1 MIYDFR
7 FMIYESP
14 LDRGDLLDADGDK
27 GDFAE
32 IGCVQD
38 EDTARLQHLKIGHA
52 ELVIAVSTLLFVPDN
67 DTSAGMDAF
76 DGLTFQHRTIARRME
91 TMVVKDIE
99 DDMRRL
105 AAGKGIPIRAIAEQI
120 EPVSDGRR
128 LDGRKG
134 NLAVARTYK
143 VES

>member
-14 LDRGDLLDADGDK
+14 LDRGDLLDADGNK

-32 IGCVQD
+32 SRSVKD
-38 EDTARLQHLKIGHA
+38 KDTARLQHLKIGHA
-52 ELVIAVSTLLFVPDN
+52 ELVIAIPTLLFVPDN

-76 DGLTFQHRTIARRME
+76 NGLTFQDRSVARRME

-105 AAGKGIPIRAIAEQI
+105 TAGKGIPIRAIAEQI
-120 EPVSDGRR
+120 QPVSDRR
-128 LDGRKG
+128 GLDGRERD
-134 NLAVARTYK
+134 LAIARG
-143 VES
+143 EEIS

>member
-14 LDRGDLLDADGDK
+14 PDGGDLLDADGDK

-32 IGCVQD
+32 SGCVQD

-52 ELVIAVSTLLFVPDN
+52 ELVIAIPTLLFVPDN

-76 DGLTFQHRTIARRME
+76 DGLTFQDRSIARRME

-105 AAGKGIPIRAIAEQI
+105 AAGKGISIRAIAEQI
-120 EPVSDGRR
+120 QPVSDRR
-128 LDGRKG
+128 GLDGRKG
-134 NLAVARTYK
+134 DFAVARG
-143 VES
+143 EEIS